1 MEETPDKLF
10 FTISEVA
17 NMFNVNA
24 SLIRFWEKE
33 FEVLKPRKNNKGNRL
48 YTKKDIENLRVIYH
62 LVKEKGFTLQGAKEK
77 LKERPADA
85 QSKNLEAIE
94 KLQRVKTY
102 LLDLKKRL
110 SDEKSL

>member
-17 NMFNVNA
+17 DMFKVNA

-33 FEVLKPRKNNKGNRL
+33 FEVLKPRKSNKGNRL

-77 LKERPADA
+77 LKEKPVE
-85 QSKNLEAIE
+85 SHNKNLEAIE
-94 KLQRVKTY
+94 KLERVKTY

-110 SDEKSL
+110 AD

>member
-17 NMFNVNA
+17 EMFKVNA

-33 FEVLKPRKNNKGNRL
+33 FEVLKPRKSNKGNRL

-77 LKERPADA
+77 LKEKPVES
-85 QSKNLEAIE
+85 QNKNLEAIQ
-94 KLQRVKTY
+94 KLERVKTY

-110 SDEKSL
+110 AD

>member
-1 MEETPDKLF
+1 MEEENTDKLF
-10 FTISEVA
+10 YTITEVA
-17 NMFNVNA
+17 DMFKVNA

-33 FEVLKPRKNNKGNRL
+33 FDVLKPRKSNKGNRL

-77 LKERPADA
+77 LKEKPVE
-85 QSKNLEAIE
+85 SHNKNLEAIE
-94 KLQRVKTY
+94 KLERVKTY

-110 SDEKSL
+110 AD

>member
-1 MEETPDKLF
+1 MEEETPDKLF
-10 FTISEVA
+10 YTITEVA
-17 NMFNVNA
+17 EMYKVNA

-33 FEVLKPRKNNKGNRL
+33 FEVLKPRKSNKGNRL

-77 LKERPADA
+77 LKEKPVE
-85 QSKNLEAIE
+85 SHNKNLEAIE
-94 KLQRVKTY
+94 KLERVKTY

-110 SDEKSL
+110 AD

>member
-17 NMFNVNA
+17 DMFKVNA

-33 FEVLKPRKNNKGNRL
+33 FEVLKPRKSNKGNRL
-48 YTKKDIENLRVIYH
+48 YTKKDIDNLRVIYN

-77 LKERPADA
+77 LKEKPVEAHN
-85 QSKNLEAIE
+85 KNLEAIE

-110 SDEKSL
+110 AE

>member
-17 NMFNVNA
+17 AMFKVNA

-33 FEVLKPRKNNKGNRL
+33 FEVLKPRKSNKGNRL

-77 LKERPADA
+77 LKQKPVEA
-85 QSKNLEAIE
+85 QNKNLEAIE

-110 SDEKSL
+110 AE

>member
-17 NMFNVNA
+17 AMFKVNA

-33 FEVLKPRKNNKGNRL
+33 FEVLKPRKSNKGNRL

-77 LKERPADA
+77 LKERSVET
-85 QSKNLEAIE
+85 QNKNLEAIE

-110 SDEKSL
+110 ADD

>member
-1 MEETPDKLF
+1 MEDTPDKLF

-17 NMFNVNA
+17 AMFKVNA

-48 YTKKDIENLRVIYH
+48 YTKKDIENLRLIYT

-77 LKERPADA
+77 LRQKPIDENTRN
-85 QSKNLEAIE
+85 QEAIE
-94 KLQRVKTY
+94 RLQRVKTY
-102 LLDLKKRL
+102 LLDLKRRL
-110 SDEKSL
+110 AD

>member
-17 NMFNVNA
+17 DMFKVNA

-33 FEVLKPRKNNKGNRL
+33 FEVLKPRKSNKGNRL
-48 YTKKDIENLRVIYH
+48 YTKKDIENLRVIYN

-77 LKERPADA
+77 LKERPVES
-85 QSKNLEAIE
+85 QNKNLEAIE

-110 SDEKSL
+110 AD